1 VLVLGGGVLLVY
13 LLFWLPY
20 KGMQLAYLWQDPD
33 QVDAKRG
40 GLLCA
45 PADIARDDVSAVSLS
60 SPYKPRG
67 VWYELDARR
76 AAAETATIVVLT
88 AAAWLATRLARPGQL
103 E

>member
-1 VLVLGGGVLLVY
+1 MLVLGGGLLLVY

-20 KGMQLAYLWQDPD
+20 KGMQLTYFLEDPD
-33 QVDAKRG
+33 QVDAKRA

-45 PADIARDDVSAVSLS
+45 PADIGKGRDVDVSTISLS

-67 VWYELDARR
+67 LWYELDGRR
-76 AAAETATIVVLT
+76 AAAETGTIAVLT
-88 AAAWLATRLARPGQL
+88 AAAWLAIRLTRR